1 MTEKWKVVTNTHK
14 IVHFYAILYQ
24 HVNFVCESTKNYQM
38 NDQKW
43 FFFFHLV
50 QYFEL
55 HEDTQTVL
63 KVMLDL

>member
-1 MTEKWKVVTNTHK
+1 MPIKLYTSMLYFINMWISFVNLQKVTKWMIKS
-14 IVHFYAILYQ
+14 
-24 HVNFVCESTKNYQM
+24 E
-38 NDQKW
+38 
-43 FFFFHLV
+43 FFHLV